1 MSVNKS
7 VIVTI
12 IIGIVLV
19 GGILAYFQNT
29 NFLVETSKEPI
40 KIGIV
45 KWVSNDQY
53 DQNILAFK
61 STFDQNGYVEGDNI
75 EYLVD
80 ISNAK
85 KSKQREIIQGFI
97 DKKVD
102 LIYTLTTPG
111 TLIAKEMTQ
120 DIPIVF
126 SIVTYPVEA
135 GIIEGLE
142 HSGNNLVGTRNYVPI
157 ETQFDF
163 FNEIFPIKKLGF
175 VHRLDEPNSKIQFE
189 EAKEYGKAHG
199 IEVVDI
205 AGTSLENLELL
216 ISEKITSV
224 DSLYQACD
232 TLIQGGG
239 ELIAIKIA
247 IENKKPSFSCNK
259 DGVKMGAV
267 AGKVADFSELGKLSG
282 SKALKIL
289 DGQNI
294 DNIKTE
300 GPKTPY
306 VIVNS
311 VTAESLG
318 IKFSDGFQYGVRE
331 FIRET

>member
-7 VIVTI
+7 VIIAVV
-12 IIGIVLV
+12 IGIVLV
-19 GGILAYFQNT
+19 SGILAYFNNT
-29 NFLVETSKEPI
+29 NFLEKSTKESV

-53 DQNILAFK
+53 DQNILAFQT
-61 STFDQNGYVEGDNI
+61 TFELNGYTEGENI
-75 EYLVD
+75 EYLID
-80 ISNAK
+80 TSNADA
-85 KSKQREIIQGFI
+85 SKQREIIQSFL

-120 DIPIVF
+120 EIPIVF

-135 GIIEGLE
+135 GVIEDLA

-163 FNEIFPIKKLGF
+163 FIEIFPINTIGF

-189 EAKEYGKAHG
+189 EAREYGKAHG

-247 IENKKPSFSCNK
+247 AENKKPSFSCNK

-311 VTAESLG
+311 ITSESLG

-331 FIRET
+331 FIRQN

>member
-1 MSVNKS
+1 MNKS
-7 VIVTI
+7 VTVAIIV
-12 IIGIVLV
+12 GIVLV
-19 GGILAYFQNT
+19 GGLFAYLTTTDIFEESHEEQ
-29 NFLVETSKEPI
+29 I

-61 STFDQNGYVEGDNI
+61 EEVEKLGHTEGENL
-75 EYLVD
+75 EY
-80 ISNAK
+80 IIGTSNADE
-85 KSKQREIIQGFI
+85 SKHREIIQNFI

-120 DIPIVF
+120 NIPIVF
-126 SIVTYPVEA
+126 SVVTYPVEA
-135 GIIEGLE
+135 GIIEDLA

-163 FNEIFPIKKLGF
+163 FVEIFPIKTIGF
-175 VHRLDEPNSKIQFE
+175 VHRLDEPNSMVQYE
-189 EAKEYGKAHG
+189 ELKEYASTNG
-199 IEVVDI
+199 IEVIDL
-205 AGTSLENLELL
+205 AGTSLENLESQ

-239 ELIAIKIA
+239 ESIAIKIA
-247 IENKKPSFSCNK
+247 AENKKPTFSCNK
-259 DGVKMGAV
+259 DGVKMGAL

-282 SKALKIL
+282 SKAVKIL
-289 DGQNI
+289 KGESP
-294 DNIKTE
+294 DNLKTE
-300 GPKTPY
+300 GPKIPY
-306 VIVNS
+306 IIVNS
-311 VTAESLG
+311 ITSESLG

-331 FIRET
+331 FIR